1 MMILQTRNH
10 KPTLK
15 SGLLSL
21 GLLASI
27 ISAAFF
33 PLMNG
38 CSKPK
43 ASAEKAAASSPNDP
57 SEVTVDPAL
66 AAQLKIGEP
75 QVRDV
80 ANSLKVAARIE
91 TDASRIARVGSPVA
105 GRIIKLLA
113 LEGQY
118 VRNGS
123 VMATL
128 HSTDLSDTQFA
139 FIKAFSQQALA
150 EQATNRAEQLVKTD
164 VIGTAELERRRAE
177 LLQASTEASA
187 FRTQLRGLGMTDA
200 AIRKLES
207 TRQLNADY
215 PILASISGTVLE
227 RKVTLGQIVQP
238 AEVAFMV
245 ADLSNVWLVADV
257 PEESAGKLHRG
268 MHVVVSIPS
277 LPDEEVEGELSYVS
291 PVVDPTTRTIPV
303 RMDLPNPNG
312 IFKPAMLASMTF
324 VDRSERKT
332 TIPSTAIVREDNKDH
347 VFVQLAPG
355 KFKLRDVTL
364 DGESNDDRIVESGIN
379 PDEKI
384 VLDGAFHLNNQR
396 KQNAIK
402 GGE

>member
-1 MMILQTRNH
+1 MIIQMYKR
-10 KPTLK
+10 KPMLK

-21 GLLASI
+21 GLSASMM
-27 ISAAFF
+27 SAAFF

-43 ASAEKAAASSPNDP
+43 ASAEKAAAASSNDP
-57 SEVTVDPAL
+57 LEVTVAPAL

-75 QVRDV
+75 QIRDV
-80 ANSLKVAARIE
+80 ASSLQVAARIE
-91 TDASRIARVGSPVA
+91 TDASQIARVGSPVS

-118 VRNGS
+118 VRKGAAL
-123 VMATL
+123 ATL

-139 FIKAFSQQALA
+139 FVKAFSQQELA
-150 EQATNRAEQLVKTD
+150 EQATNRAEQLVKAD

-200 AIRKLES
+200 AIRKLET

-215 PILASISGTVLE
+215 PIVTSISGTVLE

-245 ADLSNVWLVADV
+245 ADLSNVWLIADV
-257 PEESAGKLHRG
+257 PEESAGKLHKG
-268 MHVVVSIPS
+268 MHVVVKIPS
-277 LPDEEVEGELSYVS
+277 LPDEKVEGELSYVS
-291 PVVDPTTRTIPV
+291 PVVDPATRTIPV
-303 RMDLPNPNG
+303 RMDLPNPRGN
-312 IFKPAMLASMTF
+312 FKPAMLASMTF
-324 VDRSERKT
+324 IDRSERRT
-332 TIPSTAIVREDNKDH
+332 TIPATAIVREDNKDH
-347 VFVQLAPG
+347 VFVQLSAG
-355 KFKLRDVTL
+355 KFKLREVTL
-364 DGESNDDRIVESGIN
+364 DGESNDDRVLESGIN

>member
-1 MMILQTRNH
+1 MITSTHHRNFAARYA
-10 KPTLK
+10 LCF
-15 SGLLSL
+15 L
-21 GLLASI
+21 GLPSFIVLI
-27 ISAAFF
+27 AFLPF
-33 PLMNG
+33 LNG
-38 CSKPK
+38 CSKRQ
-43 ASAEKAAASSPNDP
+43 ASAEKAAAVNDP
-57 SEVTVDPAL
+57 AEVTVDPAL

-80 ANSLKVAARIE
+80 ANSLQVAARIE
-91 TDASRIARVGSPVA
+91 TDASRIARVGSPVS
-105 GRIIKLLA
+105 GRIIKLLV

-118 VRNGS
+118 VQKGS

-139 FIKAFSQQALA
+139 FIKAFSQEALA
-150 EQATNRAEQLVKTD
+150 QQATNRAEQLVKAD
-164 VIGTAELERRRAE
+164 VIGSAELERRRAE

-200 AIRKLES
+200 AIHKLET

-215 PILASISGTVLE
+215 PIVASISGTVLE

-245 ADLSNVWLVADV
+245 ADLSNVWLEANV
-257 PEESAGKLHRG
+257 PEESAGKLHKG
-268 MHVVVSIPS
+268 MHVVVTVPA
-277 LPDEEVEGELSYVS
+277 LPDEKVEGQLSYVS
-291 PVVDPTTRTIPV
+291 PVVDPATRTVPV
-303 RMDLPNPNG
+303 RMDLANPRG

-324 VDRSERKT
+324 IDHTERRT
-332 TIPSTAIVREDNKDH
+332 TIPSTAIVREGNKDH
-347 VFVQLAPG
+347 VFVQLAEG
-355 KFKLRDVTL
+355 KFKLREITL
-364 DGESNDDRIVESGIN
+364 GPESDDDRILESGLN
-379 PDEKI
+379 PGEKI

>member
-1 MMILQTRNH
+1 MNITSRNQDLARQRIMF
-10 KPTLK
+10 PFRML
-15 SGLLSL
+15 LLSV
-21 GLLASI
+21 LLAC
-27 ISAAFF
+27 FQ
-33 PLMNG
+33 LLHG

-43 ASAEKAAASSPNDP
+43 ASAEKASVAQNDP
-57 SEVTVDPAL
+57 AEVTIDPAL

-75 QVRDV
+75 LVRDV
-80 ANSLKVAARIE
+80 ANSLQVAARIE
-91 TDASRIARVGSPVA
+91 TDASRIARIGSPVA
-105 GRIIKLLA
+105 GRIIKLLV

-118 VRNGS
+118 VNRGS

-150 EQATNRAEQLVKTD
+150 EQATNRAEQLVKAD

-200 AIRKLES
+200 AIHRLET

-215 PILASISGTVLE
+215 PIVASISGTVLE

-238 AEVAFMV
+238 AEIAFMV

-257 PEESAGKLHRG
+257 PEESAGKLHKG
-268 MHVVVSIPS
+268 MHVVVRVPS
-277 LPDEEVEGELSYVS
+277 LPDEKIEGELSYVS
-291 PVVDPTTRTIPV
+291 PVVDPATRTIPV
-303 RMDLPNPNG
+303 RMDLSNPKG
-312 IFKPAMLASMTF
+312 IFKPAMLASMTLI
-324 VDRSERKT
+324 DHTERRPA
-332 TIPSTAIVREDNKDH
+332 IPSTAIVREGNKDH
-347 VFVQLAPG
+347 VFVQLAPE
-355 KFKLRDVTL
+355 KYKLREVML
-364 DGESNDDRIVESGIN
+364 GSESDDDRILESGVN
-379 PDEKI
+379 PGEKI

>member
-1 MMILQTRNH
+1 MMIIPIYTR
-10 KPTLK
+10 KTTLR
-15 SGLLSL
+15 SEMFSL

-27 ISAAFF
+27 IAAAFF
-33 PLMNG
+33 PAISG
-38 CSKPK
+38 CTKPK
-43 ASAEKAAASSPNDP
+43 ASASKTTAAPSNDP
-57 SEVTVDPAL
+57 LEVTVDPAL
-66 AAQLKIGEP
+66 AAQLKIGAP

-80 ANSLKVAARIE
+80 ASSLQVAARIE

-118 VRNGS
+118 VHKGS
-123 VMATL
+123 ALATL

-139 FIKAFSQQALA
+139 FIKAFSQQELA
-150 EQATNRAEQLVKTD
+150 QQATNRAEQLVKAD

-207 TRQLNADY
+207 TRELNADY
-215 PILASISGTVLE
+215 PIVTSIYGTVLE

-257 PEESAGKLHRG
+257 PEESAGKLHKG
-268 MHVVVSIPS
+268 MHVVVKIPS
-277 LPDEEVEGELSYVS
+277 LPDEKVEGELSYVS
-291 PVVDPTTRTIPV
+291 PVVDPATRTIPV
-303 RMDLPNPNG
+303 RMDLSNPRG

-324 VDRSERKT
+324 IDRSERRT

-347 VFVQLAPG
+347 VFIQFSPW
-355 KFKLRDVTL
+355 KFKLREVTL
-364 DGESNDDRIVESGIN
+364 DGEANDDRIVESGIN
-379 PDEKI
+379 ADEKI

>member
-1 MMILQTRNH
+1 MMIIEPVN
-10 KPTLK
+10 
-15 SGLLSL
+15 LLTKNRVFLL
-21 GLLASI
+21 GMAASI
-27 ISAAFF
+27 LFTGFF
-33 PLMNG
+33 VTG

-43 ASAEKAAASSPNDP
+43 ASAENAAARGQSDP
-57 SEVTVDPAL
+57 TEVIVDVAS
-66 AAQLKIGEP
+66 AGQLKIGEAET
-75 QVRDV
+75 RDV
-80 ANSLKVAARIE
+80 ANSLLVAARIE

-113 LEGQY
+113 MEGDY
-118 VRNGS
+118 VHKGS

-139 FIKAFSQQALA
+139 FIKAFSQKALA
-150 EQATNRAEQLVKTD
+150 EQATNRAEQLVNAD
-164 VIGTAELERRRAE
+164 VIGSAELERRRAE

-200 AIRKLES
+200 AIKKLET

-215 PILASISGTVLE
+215 PIVASISGTVLD
-227 RKVTLGQIVQP
+227 RKVTIGQIVQP
-238 AEVAFMV
+238 AEIAFMV

-268 MHVVVSIPS
+268 IHVVVSIPS
-277 LPDEEVEGELSYVS
+277 LPNEKVEGELSYVS
-291 PVVDPTTRTIPV
+291 PVVDPATRTVPV
-303 RMDLPNPNG
+303 RMNLANPQG

-324 VDRSERKT
+324 IDHSERRAI
-332 TIPSTAIVREDNKDH
+332 IPSTAIIRENNKDH
-347 VFVQLAPG
+347 AFVQLSPG
-355 KFKLRDVTL
+355 RFKLREIVL
-364 DGESNDDRIVESGIN
+364 DGESDDDRILESGIN
-379 PDEKI
+379 PGEKI

>member
-1 MMILQTRNH
+1 MIIQMYKR
-10 KPTLK
+10 KPMLK

-21 GLLASI
+21 GLSASMM
-27 ISAAFF
+27 SAAFF
-33 PLMNG
+33 PVMNG

-43 ASAEKAAASSPNDP
+43 ASAEKAAAASPNDP
-57 SEVTVDPAL
+57 LEVTVAPAL

-80 ANSLKVAARIE
+80 ASSLQVAARIE
-91 TDASRIARVGSPVA
+91 TDASQIARVGSPVS

-118 VRNGS
+118 VRKGAAL
-123 VMATL
+123 ATL

-139 FIKAFSQQALA
+139 FVKAFSQQELA
-150 EQATNRAEQLVKTD
+150 EQATNRAEQLVKAD

-200 AIRKLES
+200 AIRKLET

-215 PILASISGTVLE
+215 PIVTSISGTVLE

-245 ADLSNVWLVADV
+245 ADLSNVWLIADV
-257 PEESAGKLHRG
+257 PEESAGKLHKG
-268 MHVVVSIPS
+268 MHVVVKIPS
-277 LPDEEVEGELSYVS
+277 LPDEKVEGELSYVS
-291 PVVDPTTRTIPV
+291 PVVDPATRTIPV
-303 RMDLPNPNG
+303 RMDLPNPRGN
-312 IFKPAMLASMTF
+312 FKPAMLASMTF
-324 VDRSERKT
+324 IDRSERRT
-332 TIPSTAIVREDNKDH
+332 TIPATAIVREDNKDH
-347 VFVQLAPG
+347 VFVQLSAG
-355 KFKLRDVTL
+355 KFKLREVTL
-364 DGESNDDRIVESGIN
+364 DGESNDDRVLESGIN

>member
-1 MMILQTRNH
+1 MITPAFSLNSATRRA
-10 KPTLK
+10 
-15 SGLLSL
+15 SRFLSL
-21 GLLASI
+21 FSLLALLFLPVI
-27 ISAAFF
+27 
-33 PLMNG
+33 NG
-38 CSKPK
+38 CTKPK
-43 ASAEKAAASSPNDP
+43 ASAEKAASVIQNDP
-57 SEVTVDPAL
+57 TEVAIDQSL

-75 QVRDV
+75 QIHDV
-80 ANSLKVAARIE
+80 ANSLQVAARIE

-105 GRIIKLLA
+105 GRIIKLLV

-118 VRNGS
+118 VHRGAAL
-123 VMATL
+123 ATL

-150 EQATNRAEQLVKTD
+150 EQATHRAEQLVKAD
-164 VIGTAELERRRAE
+164 VIGNAELERRRAE

-187 FRTQLRGLGMTDA
+187 FRTQLLGLGMTDM
-200 AIRKLES
+200 AIHRLET

-215 PILASISGTVLE
+215 PIVASISGTVLE

-257 PEESAGKLHRG
+257 PEESAGRLHKG
-268 MHVVVSIPS
+268 MHVVVKIPS
-277 LPDEEVEGELSYVS
+277 LPDEKVEGELSYVS
-291 PVVDPTTRTIPV
+291 PVVDPATRTISV
-303 RMDLPNPNG
+303 RMDLANPKAN
-312 IFKPAMLASMTF
+312 FKPAMLASMTF
-324 VDRSERKT
+324 IDRTERRA
-332 TIPSTAIVREDNKDH
+332 TIPSTAIVRENNKDH
-347 VFVQLAPG
+347 VFVQTAPG
-355 KFKLRDVTL
+355 RFKLREVVL
-364 DGESNDDRIVESGIN
+364 GPESGDDRVLENGLN

>member
-1 MMILQTRNH
+1 MITPSPNQTSAKKR
-10 KPTLK
+10 TSLF
-15 SGLLSL
+15 L
-21 GLLASI
+21 GLTSLIALLAFS
-27 ISAAFF
+27 
-33 PLMNG
+33 PLING

-43 ASAEKAAASSPNDP
+43 ASAEKSGAGQSDP

-66 AAQLKIGEP
+66 TAQLRIGEP
-75 QVRDV
+75 ETHDV
-80 ANSLKVAARIE
+80 AKSLKVAARIE
-91 TDASRIARVGSPVA
+91 TDGSRIARVGSPVA
-105 GRIIKLLA
+105 GRIIKLLV

-118 VRNGS
+118 VHAGS

-150 EQATNRAEQLVKTD
+150 QTATNRAEQLVQAD

-200 AIRKLES
+200 AIKKLET

-215 PILASISGTVLE
+215 PILSSISGTVLD

-238 AEVAFMV
+238 AEIAFMV

-257 PEESAGKLHRG
+257 PEESAGRLHKG
-268 MHVVVSIPS
+268 MHVIVSVPA
-277 LPDEEVEGELSYVS
+277 LPDEKVEGELSYVS
-291 PVVDPTTRTIPV
+291 PVVDPATRTIPV
-303 RMDLPNPNG
+303 RMDLPNPRG

-324 VDRSERKT
+324 IDHSERRT
-332 TIPSTAIVREDNKDH
+332 TIPSTAIVREGNKDH
-347 VFVQLAPG
+347 VFVQLAEG
-355 KFKLRDVTL
+355 KFKLREVTL
-364 DGESNDDRIVESGIN
+364 DGESNDDRILESGIN
-379 PDEKI
+379 PGEKI

-402 GGE
+402 GSE